1 MYILVDGSSYLFRAY
16 HALPPLTTAEG
27 LPTGAV
33 FGVVSMLKRLEQD
46 YPQAHII
53 VFDPKGG
60 SFRKELYDAY
70 KSERVEMPMIWVQI
84 PYVHQLVQSL
94 GFPLLIIPGYEADD
108 VIASLVRIRHA
119 KPVLIS
125 TLDKDLAQL
134 VTEDVHLVN
143 TMHNKYLDPQA
154 VVDKFGVRPD
164 QIRDLL
170 ALMG

>member
-1 MYILVDGSSYLFRAY
+1 MFISWF
-16 HALPPLTTAEG
+16 
-27 LPTGAV
+27 
-33 FGVVSMLKRLEQD
+33 
-46 YPQAHII
+46 
-53 VFDPKGG
+53 
-60 SFRKELYDAY
+60 
-70 KSERVEMPMIWVQI
+70 
-84 PYVHQLVQSL
+84 SL
-94 GFPLLIIPGYEADD
+94 RFPLLIIPGYEADD

-170 ALMG
+170 ALAGDRLIMYPVCQG